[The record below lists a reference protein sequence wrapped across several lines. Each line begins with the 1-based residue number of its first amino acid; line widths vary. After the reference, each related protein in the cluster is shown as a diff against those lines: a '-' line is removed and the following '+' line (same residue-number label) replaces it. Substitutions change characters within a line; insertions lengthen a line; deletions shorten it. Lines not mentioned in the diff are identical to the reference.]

1 MFCRLALPKFRTLTA
16 DDEVILCS
24 WQRVNA
30 PELLYVTCNVNFT
43 VDFAASAGIDTY
55 KPVNIPFRCPVAD
68 KVADLVI
75 FSLRATILINLN
87 LNLTWSQTCVSC
99 ACCRPVESWSKAN
112 CEPVCDQVQAIS
124 TCRDSLN
131 LSAICFRPKK
141 SRELVADPHE
151 LVGNRVLDQATV
163 DTGHSQ
169 SRGSRYCRQ

>member
-43 VDFAASAGIDTY
+43 IDFAANAGIDTY

-68 KVADLVI
+68 QVADLVI

-87 LNLTWSQTCVSC
+87 LNLNLTWSQTCVCVSQ
-99 ACCRPVESWSKAN
+99 AGRKPVESQLRTGLRPGSSYLDMTRQL
-112 CEPVCDQVQAIS
+112 ERVCDLLS
-124 TCRDSLN
+124 TQ
-131 LSAICFRPKK
+131 KK
-141 SRELVADPHE
+141 SRAGGRPTRTCGKPGL
-151 LVGNRVLDQATV
+151 
-163 DTGHSQ
+163 
-169 SRGSRYCRQ
+169 